1 MKSIKY
7 RNQLSIFTVRPVD
20 LFFFI
25 GTTAELI
32 KMMPVMQACHQRGL
46 AFHLIASG
54 QNDIERSEL
63 LRYCGKTRPDLVLHT
78 GAIRKNALGLVL
90 WFIKTALLSI
100 WRLRPV
106 FSQIRWGQ
114 GILVIHG
121 DTVSTVMGALLGKLY
136 GLKVAHVEA
145 GLRSFDFFHP
155 FPEEID
161 RVITSCLADI
171 HFCPNAWSVSNIKAK
186 RGEKIDT
193 GHNTLLDALAV
204 AQTENNVSQ
213 RVNQLRREPYFVFV
227 MHRQENLLNDELV
240 RTLVEKIIQQSKE
253 THCVF
258 ILHHLTE
265 VALDR
270 LGLLEK
276 LKHVKTITAV
286 HRMPYVEFMQLL
298 STAEYVVTDGGS
310 NQEEC
315 YYLGKPCLVLRK
327 VTERTEGLGQNVV
340 LSKLDPEIIDDF
352 LANPDIYAN
361 PPVKAINSPSAIVVS
376 WLDCG
381 RL

>member
-1 MKSIKY
+1 
-7 RNQLSIFTVRPVD
+7 
-20 LFFFI
+20 
-25 GTTAELI
+25 
-32 KMMPVMQACHQRGL
+32 MQACGRRGL
-46 AFHLIASG
+46 PFQFIASG

-63 LRYCGKTRPDLVLHT
+63 LQYCDKVRPDIVLHSEP
-78 GAIRKNALGLVL
+78 IRKNALGLLL
-90 WFIKTALLSI
+90 WFIKTLLSSI
-100 WRLRPV
+100 WLLRPV
-106 FSQIRWGQ
+106 LSQHKRGEAIM
-114 GILVIHG
+114 VVHG

-161 RVITSCLADI
+161 RLITSRLADI
-171 HFCPNAWSVSNIKAK
+171 HFCPNSWSVSNIKAK

-193 GHNTLLDALAV
+193 GHNTLLDALAITQ
-204 AQTENNVSQ
+204 AETNVSQ
-213 RVNQLRREPYFVFV
+213 QVNQLRSVPYFVFV
-227 MHRQENLLNDELV
+227 MHRQENLFNAELV
-240 RTLVEKIIQQSKE
+240 RSLVAKIIQQSKE

-276 LKHVKTITAV
+276 LNKVQTITTV
-286 HRMPYVEFMQLL
+286 RRMPYIEFMQLL

-340 LSKLDPEIIDDF
+340 LSELDAKIIDDF
-352 LANPDIYAN
+352 LANPYSHTQ
-361 PPVKAINSPSAIVVS
+361 PPVTVKVSPSETIAEHLLHRYV
-376 WLDCG
+376 G
-381 RL
+381 

>member
-1 MKSIKY
+1 
-7 RNQLSIFTVRPVD
+7 
-20 LFFFI
+20 
-25 GTTAELI
+25 
-32 KMMPVMQACHQRGL
+32 MMPVMQACHRRGL
-46 AFHLIASG
+46 AFQLIASG

-63 LRYCGKTRPDLVLHT
+63 LKYCGKVKPDHVLHS
-78 GAIRKNALGLVL
+78 GPIRKNALGLLL
-90 WFIKTALLSI
+90 WFIKTLLLSI

-106 FSQIRWGQ
+106 FSQHKRGQ
-114 GILVIHG
+114 GILVVHG

-136 GLKVAHVEA
+136 GLQVAHVEA

-161 RVITSCLADI
+161 RIITSRLADI
-171 HFCPNAWSVSNIKAK
+171 HFCPNAWSVGNIKAK

-193 GHNTLLDALAV
+193 GHNTLLDALAI
-204 AQTENNVSQ
+204 AQAETNVSQ
-213 RVNQLRREPYFVFV
+213 QVNQLRREPYFVFV
-227 MHRQENLLNDELV
+227 MHRQENLFNDELV
-240 RTLVEKIIQQSKE
+240 RSLVAKVIHQSKE

-276 LKHVKTITAV
+276 LKHIKTLTTV
-286 HRMPYVEFMQLL
+286 RRMPYVEFMQLL

-340 LSKLDPEIIDDF
+340 LSKLNPATIDDF
-352 LANPDIYAN
+352 LANPERYAK
-361 PPVKAINSPSAIVVS
+361 PPVEAINSPSSIIVR
-376 WLDCG
+376 WLDG
-381 RL
+381 EQL